1 MNKNTF
7 TKNRRKRNRNTDM
20 PKPLKSLDTNSE
32 KKKKKLSMK
41 VIQDNA
47 NLAIDTR
54 LKSNKENIDSYNF
67 NPQLR
72 LE

>member
-20 PKPLKSLDTNSE
+20 PKPLKSLDTNLE
-32 KKKKKLSMK
+32 KKKKKLSKK
-41 VIQDNA
+41 VTQDNA